1 MSTIP
6 NTTSVPAR
14 QAGSSHSIRVRAGRI
29 VRRYPLA
36 VFGGAIILA
45 FLLMAVFAPLVA
57 THDPLEANGLN
68 AYQTPSGE
76 HWFGTD
82 SLGRDIFSRIVY
94 GSRVS
99 MQVGAMAVFF
109 AGGIGVPFGLLAG
122 YRGGVIDA
130 IVMRMADAIIAFPGL
145 ILALTLVMVLG
156 PTAVNIMLAIGIG
169 AAPGYARLV
178 RSQVLYLK
186 TLDYVTASRSLG
198 AGDLR
203 IIWRHIW
210 PNARASIIVAASL
223 TMGGAVLAEAS
234 LGFLGVGI
242 RPPTPT
248 WGRML
253 NDSFSQIYNAPW
265 LSMFPGA
272 AICLIT
278 LAFNL
283 VGDGLRDALD
293 PRLRRSGR

>member
-1 MSTIP
+1 MATNTDVTTI
-6 NTTSVPAR
+6 
-14 QAGSSHSIRVRAGRI
+14 AGPRVGGWDRALVTAGRI

-36 VFGGAIILA
+36 VTGGVIVLT
-45 FLLMAVFAPLVA
+45 FLLMAIFAPLIA
-57 THDPLEANGLN
+57 THDPLEADGRN
-68 AYQTPSGE
+68 AFQTPSAE

-82 SLGRDIFSRIVY
+82 GLGRDIFSRIVY

-99 MQVGAMAVFF
+99 IQVGAMAVFF

-122 YRGGVIDA
+122 YRGGIVDA
-130 IVMRMADAIIAFPGL
+130 VVMRMADAIIAFPGL

-156 PTAVNIMLAIGIG
+156 PSAVNIMLAIGIG
-169 AAPGYARLV
+169 AAPGYARLI

-186 TLDYVTASRSLG
+186 TLDYVTASRSIG
-198 AGDLR
+198 ATDVR
-203 IIWRHIW
+203 IIWKHIW

-265 LSMFPGA
+265 LSIFPGA
-272 AICLIT
+272 AIFLIT

>member
-1 MSTIP
+1 MATL
-6 NTTSVPAR
+6 TEAT
-14 QAGSSHSIRVRAGRI
+14 QVRASGAGRWSRIRTMLGRI
-29 VRRYPLA
+29 LRRYPLA
-36 VFGGAIILA
+36 VFGGVIILTFA
-45 FLLMAVFAPLVA
+45 VMAVLAPLIA
-57 THDPLEANGLN
+57 THDPLFADGRN
-68 AYQTPSGE
+68 AYQTPNSA

-82 SLGRDIFSRIVY
+82 GLGRDNFSRIVY
-94 GSRVS
+94 GARVS
-99 MQVGAMAVFF
+99 IQVGAMAVFF
-109 AGGIGVPFGLLAG
+109 AGGIGVPFGLIAG
-122 YRGGVIDA
+122 YRGGFADA
-130 IVMRMADAIIAFPGL
+130 LIMRMADAIIAFPGL

-156 PTAVNIMLAIGIG
+156 PTAINIMLAIGIG

-186 TLDYVTASRSLG
+186 TLDYVVASRSIG
-198 AGDLR
+198 ATDLR
-203 IIWRHIW
+203 IIARHIW

-265 LSMFPGA
+265 LSIFPGA
-272 AICLIT
+272 SIFLIT